1 MAPSKQLDKSSS
13 TFCILPFIHIN
24 AAVSGHLRPC
34 CNTRVHFP
42 FTDNEISLKDAFHS
56 KEMDELRRQLS
67 NNEKPDMCKVCWDN
81 EAIGMK
87 SQRIQ
92 SNKKFKDKDVL
103 KLSYLD
109 MKFDN
114 KCNLQCR
121 MCSPYSSN
129 LIWKTVEQFDELPNH
144 LSYLD
149 MDKKTYDANNNSE
162 KRKQYVI
169 DALPDL
175 TYLKV
180 TGGEPFISDD
190 FLNVLDIAVS
200 SGYSKNITLSITT
213 NGTKFNKKI
222 IEMFRHFKHININIS
237 IDGVDEV
244 YNYIRYP
251 YDYKLWKE
259 RVNSFISLMS
269 SMEYSL
275 QFSTVVT
282 AYNYLNLPNINDE
295 LLNLK
300 KKSHISFN
308 YDLKPEYSEMHA
320 KYLPRHILEYSF
332 LDSQVKFSYA
342 HRDTEI
348 KREELLKTT
357 LAFDK
362 IRNQSYEVLHPL
374 LVNWL
379 QGVDSNHHI

>member
-1 MAPSKQLDKSSS
+1 MAPSKPLDKSSS

-34 CNTRVHFP
+34 CNTRAHFP
-42 FTDNEISLKDAFHS
+42 FKDNEISLNDAFHS
-56 KEMDELRRQLS
+56 KEMYELRRQLS

-81 EAIGMK
+81 ELIGMK
-87 SQRIQ
+87 SQRIL
-92 SNKKFKDKDVL
+92 SNKKFKDKDEL

-149 MDKKTYDANNNSE
+149 MDKKTYDANNNSD

-169 DALPDL
+169 DALPNL

-180 TGGEPFISDD
+180 TGGEPFISED
-190 FLNVLDIAVS
+190 FLNVLDIAVT

-222 IEMFRHFKHININIS
+222 IEMFSHFKDIHINIS

-259 RVNSFISLMS
+259 RVNNFIAM
-269 SMEYSL
+269 MNMKYTL

-282 AYNYLNLPNINDE
+282 AYNYLNLSKINDE
-295 LLNLK
+295 LISINSK
-300 KKSHISFN
+300 CHISFN

-320 KYLPRHILEYSF
+320 KYLPYDILSKGTLE
-332 LDSQVKFSYA
+332 SQKRFAEA
-342 HRDTEI
+342 HKDTTTKRD
-348 KREELLKTT
+348 ELLKTT
-357 LAFDK
+357 IAFDK
-362 IRNQSYEVLHPL
+362 IRNQSFEDLDPI
-374 LVNWL
+374 LVSWL
-379 QGVDSNHHI
+379 KG